1 MSAAHKPTMTP
12 AQVRAQLSHPVID
25 ADGHV
30 LEFLPASLP
39 YLREALGPTLFERYQ
54 RMRKP
59 IEAAMSSPTAADR
72 LETRKPQTAWWGTPF
87 AHVRD
92 VATSIF
98 PRLLHER
105 AEELG
110 LDFLI
115 LYPTNA
121 LGTAAIAD
129 DALRQG
135 LCRGF
140 NEFFADVYRS
150 YADRLTVAGMIP
162 MNTPD
167 EAIAELEHCKALGL
181 KVAAIPHGVLRPIQR
196 PDLENPSPWLWPG
209 QRHWFDYFGHESA
222 FDYDPVWRRFL
233 ELGYAVSAHGGIGAP
248 PPTHYTST
256 SSWMYNHIGSF
267 AAMMY
272 PLCKALLLGGVARR
286 FPELNFAFLEC
297 GVGWAATLLADSV
310 GHYEKRNLAS
320 LREHFV
326 PTLLDRDELL
336 HLARRYGGELLAG
349 LEGDPGKLLE
359 SVLLHGSPPENLD
372 EFPQIES
379 LEQLREPF
387 VRSFFF
393 GCEADDRSVA
403 SAYSRANALGARLQ
417 PMLSS
422 DITHFD
428 VPRMDQ
434 VLPEA
439 FELLDDDLLSPEEFR
454 DFAFGNAAR
463 LYLRGNPDF
472 FRGTAVETAAQALVA
487 EESPSYRASEPKL

>member
-1 MSAAHKPTMTP
+1 MSLARKPSP

-30 LEFLPASLP
+30 LEFMPAALP

-54 RMRKP
+54 LMRKP
-59 IEAAMSSPTAADR
+59 LAAAMSSPAAADR
-72 LETRKPQTAWWGTPF
+72 LATRKPQTGWWGTPV

-115 LYPTNA
+115 LYPTNS
-121 LGTAAIAD
+121 LGTAGIAD
-129 DALRQG
+129 DELRQG

-140 NEFFADVYRS
+140 NAFFADTYRP
-150 YADRLTVAGMIP
+150 YADRLTIAGMVP
-162 MNTPD
+162 MNTPA

-181 KVAAIPHGVLRPIQR
+181 RVAAIGHGVLRPIPR
-196 PDLENPSPWLWPG
+196 PDTDSPTPWLWPG
-209 QRHWFDYFGHESA
+209 QRHWFDHFGHESA
-222 FDYDPVWRRFL
+222 HDYDPVWRRFQ
-233 ELGYAVSAHGGIGAP
+233 ELGFAVSAHGGIGAP
-248 PPTHYTST
+248 PTNHYTST

-272 PLCKALLLGGVARR
+272 PLCKALYLGGVARR
-286 FPELNFAFLEC
+286 FPRLCFAFLEC
-297 GVGWAATLLADSV
+297 GVGWAATLLSDTV
-310 GHYEKRNLAS
+310 GHYEKRNLAALQS
-320 LREHFV
+320 TYV
-326 PTLLDRDELL
+326 PSLLDRDELL
-336 HLARRYGGELLAG
+336 RLARRYGSELLEG
-349 LEGDPGKLLE
+349 VDGDPLERLEG
-359 SVLLHGSPPENLD
+359 VLLRGSPPEQLD
-372 EFPQIES
+372 EFPEIGS
-379 LEQLREPF
+379 LDDLRTPF

-403 SAYSRANALGARLQ
+403 AAFAKGNALGARLQ

-422 DITHFD
+422 DISHFD
-428 VPRMDQ
+428 VPRMDE

-439 FELLDDDLLSPEEFR
+439 FELLDEGLLSPEDFR
-454 DFAFGNAAR
+454 DFAFANAAR

-472 FRGTAVETAAQALVA
+472 FRGTAVEAAVEPLRRA
-487 EESPSYRASEPKL
+487 ELAAGPGG